1 MVLELS
7 QQQIRL
13 LHANLTESIEDLH
26 DEVLH
31 TDTLDMREE
40 LREKLHQLQAL
51 QRQVE
56 ALIQREQQPSL

>member
-13 LHANLTESIEDLH
+13 LHACLAESIEELH

-31 TDTLDMREE
+31 TDMRELRDE
-40 LREKLHQLQAL
+40 LREKLHELQAL
-51 QRQVE
+51 QRQVDV
-56 ALIQREQQPSL
+56 LKQREQPAL

>member
-7 QQQIRL
+7 PQQMHL
-13 LHANLTESIEDLH
+13 LHACLAESVEDLH

-31 TDTLDMREE
+31 TDGRE
-40 LREKLHQLQAL
+40 LRGVLKERLQQLQAL

-56 ALIQREQQPSL
+56 ALMQREQLAL

>member
-31 TDTLDMREE
+31 TDAHDMRGE

-56 ALIQREQQPSL
+56 ALLQREQQPSL